1 MLTMSRARVARPRV
15 LVAWVTCLTLVALA
29 APLARAA
36 TTTGPPPAR
45 ASMRHAPTTTGLPRF
60 VPGGCVYTFAATVV
74 ERHTVQCGT
83 VIVPESHAHPTNGKT
98 IALPVAVYT
107 ALTPHPAPEPIV
119 FLTGGPGQSGEA
131 YARLLTDPFYH
142 AYAAHNDLILFD
154 ERGTGVSVPSLKC
167 PTNPHTT
174 DPIAALLS
182 CRDTLTKR
190 GIDLRA
196 YTDTENAA
204 DVNDIRAVLGYAR
217 INLEGGSYGS
227 ELGLAVLRDYAPVVR
242 SAVLESIVPPTQD
255 AFGEEVLSYDRA
267 ITAIGAQCAADAAC
281 HALNPD
287 VRGSLQRA
295 TDYLTAH
302 PLTLRTST
310 GAQHWGGATFSG
322 HVFHYLYQAAVIP
335 YLPDLLA
342 KMAAG
347 KTDALGRL
355 VHAFTG
361 GGQGSGGVRGSKAQR
376 EDSGEVN
383 ADGMTA
389 SIICSKAYWTPA
401 ERAHVLAAE
410 RQVLPAERA
419 GEEQDALL
427 WFSLCPQWPSHG
439 ADPHGAGAVTS
450 SVPTLLVNGQFDP
463 VTPPSYG
470 QIVARTLRHS
480 YFVVLPGGAHVNTVK
495 PGPIG
500 TCAAAIVV
508 AFYANPGA
516 SPDTSC
522 TARLHVAFQP
532 IP

>member
-1 MLTMSRARVARPRV
+1 MLTMSRARVSRPRI
-15 LVAWVTCLTLVALA
+15 LVAGVTCLTLVTLA

-36 TTTGPPPAR
+36 ATTGPPAR
-45 ASMRHAPTTTGLPRF
+45 ASVRHAPITTGVPRF
-60 VPGGCVYTFAATVV
+60 VPGGCVYTFSATVV
-74 ERHTVQCGT
+74 EGHTVQCGT
-83 VIVPESHAHPTNGKT
+83 VIVPESHAHPTTGKT
-98 IALPVAVYT
+98 IALPVAVYK

-119 FLTGGPGQSGEA
+119 FLTGGPGQSGEF
-131 YARLLTDPFYH
+131 YAQLLTDPFYH
-142 AYAAHNDLILFD
+142 AYAAHNDLIIFD
-154 ERGTGVSVPSLKC
+154 ERGTGAAVPSLKC
-167 PTNPHTT
+167 PPTPQTT
-174 DPIAALLS
+174 APVAALLS
-182 CRDTLTKR
+182 CRDALTRR
-190 GIDLRA
+190 GIDLSA

-227 ELGLAVLRDYAPVVR
+227 ELGLAVLRDYAPIVR
-242 SAVLESIVPPTQD
+242 SAVIESISPPTTN
-255 AFGEEVLSYDRA
+255 ALGEETINFDRA
-267 ITAIGAQCAADAAC
+267 IVALGAQCAADAAC

-287 VRGSLQRA
+287 VRGSVQRA
-295 TDYLTAH
+295 ANYLNAH
-302 PLTLRTST
+302 PLTAQTSAGT
-310 GAQHWGGATFSG
+310 QTLDGTAFSARL
-322 HVFHYLYQAAVIP
+322 FSFLYQAAVIP

-361 GGQGSGGVRGSKAQR
+361 GGQGSGGVRGSKAR
-376 EDSGEVN
+376 FEDSGEAT
-383 ADGMTA
+383 ADGMTF

-401 ERAHVLAAE
+401 ARARILAAD
-410 RQVLPAERA
+410 QHVLPAERA
-419 GEEQDALL
+419 AKGADSLL
-427 WFSLCPQWPSHG
+427 GFTLCPQWPSYG

-450 SVPTLLVNGQFDP
+450 SVPTLLLNGQFDP
-463 VTPPSYG
+463 ITPPGYG
-470 QIVARTLRHS
+470 QIAARTLRHRF
-480 YFVVLPGGAHVNTVK
+480 FVLLPGGSHVNTVK
-495 PGPIG
+495 PGPVG